1 MPDIF
6 ICHASEDKDAVAR
19 PIAEA
24 LIFAGLEVWYDE
36 FSLKLGDSLRR
47 SIDNGLANSKYGV
60 VILSHSFFVK
70 DWPQE
75 ELNGLFAKEI
85 GREKTILP
93 VWHNISREEILRHSP
108 IMADRVSVKTE
119 DGLDLIVK
127 KILDVVTPDSSH
139 LTLDRKT
146 LAVSPNFIRL
156 HTGSW
161 AVKTPIQVFNLSDMP
176 AYSVAIKVT
185 PEPSNL
191 NIKSIA
197 INIGQPTTSVEES
210 LGSISISPDATIY
223 HLIDS
228 VGREVLV
235 IVLHTIVARSSRE
248 ISLSGT
254 IVIESS
260 ATVELWDFKLNPPE
274 AYNKD
279 QAAAFPIMFPEDV
292 KIKDMA
298 LFSPKKRM

>member
-6 ICHASEDKDAVAR
+6 ICHASEDKDAAAR

-24 LIFAGLEVWYDE
+24 LKSAGLEVWYDE
-36 FSLKLGDSLRR
+36 YSLKLGDSLRR

-60 VILSHSFFVK
+60 VILSHSFFAK

-93 VWHNISREEILRHSP
+93 VWHNISREEILSHSP

-139 LTLDRKT
+139 LTLDQKT

-161 AVKTPIQVFNLSDMP
+161 TVKTPIQVYNLSDMP
-176 AYSVAIKVT
+176 AHSVAIKVT

-191 NIKSIA
+191 NTQVSHPLLRVCDI
-197 INIGQPTTSVEES
+197 
-210 LGSISISPDATIY
+210 
-223 HLIDS
+223 
-228 VGREVLV
+228 
-235 IVLHTIVARSSRE
+235 
-248 ISLSGT
+248 
-254 IVIESS
+254 
-260 ATVELWDFKLNPPE
+260 
-274 AYNKD
+274 
-279 QAAAFPIMFPEDV
+279 
-292 KIKDMA
+292 
-298 LFSPKKRM
+298 